1 MNTITATRFQTQGRT
16 FLLLAGLTALFVS
29 LGGLLGGS
37 SFALLFA
44 GIAVVSNVV
53 MYWKSD
59 KLALRMSRAQPLAE
73 SDDPELYA
81 MVRRLAGRAGVPMPR
96 LYMIPQEQPNAFATG
111 RNPEHAAIAVTAGI
125 RRHMPAYQLE
135 GVLAHEF
142 AHIKN
147 RDILVQTVA
156 ATIGGVISALA
167 NVLQFSFLFGGSDD
181 EDSGPLGMIGALAAV
196 ILAPIAALLIQMAVS
211 RQREYLADATGAQL
225 LGTPRPLADALESL
239 EQGTRLLPMR
249 VSPAA
254 EPLYIVS
261 PLSGQGLSG
270 LFATHPP
277 LQERVARL
285 RALTV

>member
-29 LGGLLGGS
+29 VGGLLGGS

-44 GIAVVSNVV
+44 AIAVVSNVV

-73 SDDPELYA
+73 GDDPELYA
-81 MVRRLAGRAGVPMPR
+81 MVRRLATRAGVPMPR
-96 LYMIPQEQPNAFATG
+96 LYVIPQEQPNAFATG
-111 RNPEHAAIAVTAGI
+111 RNPEHAAIAVTVGI
-125 RRHMPAYQLE
+125 RRLMPAYQLE

-167 NVLQFSFLFGGSDD
+167 QFLQFSFLFGGSDE
-181 EDSGPLGMIGALAAV
+181 EDSGPLGMIGVLAAA
-196 ILAPIAALLIQMAVS
+196 ILAPIAAMLIQMAVS
-211 RQREYLADATGAQL
+211 RQREYLADATGAQF
-225 LGTPRPLADALESL
+225 LGSPRPLADALESL
-239 EQGTRLLPMR
+239 EQGARMLPMR

-254 EPLYIVS
+254 EPLYIVN

-277 LQERVARL
+277 IQERVARL
-285 RALTV
+285 RALAV